1 MSSWGWE
8 LKGEEGLKRRPP
20 GGWGEGLG
28 TRGLGMKAGGRRNFL
43 WERVVV
49 WRSGSRAGEGRG
61 WWWMS
66 SRHLR
71 EEGAGGKERS
81 AAEL

>member
-28 TRGLGMKAGGRRNFL
+28 TRRLGMKAGGRRNFL
-43 WERVVV
+43 WEKG
-49 WRSGSRAGEGRG
+49 SGVEVGVEGR
-61 WWWMS
+61 
-66 SRHLR
+66 
-71 EEGAGGKERS
+71 
-81 AAEL
+81 